1 MNARI
6 ERRAA
11 PTLFGAQTADAST
24 ARVHSLL
31 DLMQEGFHMLF
42 LLKRGAVPP
51 DTSHFKEK
59 VTGFLDAFERD
70 ARALHAHGEDI
81 DAAKYAWC
89 AALDEIVLSSDFAI
103 RSAWERRP
111 LQLEIFGDQLAGEH
125 FFDRL
130 EALRSK
136 ATARLQALQVFHLCL
151 LLGFRGKYA
160 LDGAER
166 LAYLTARLGDEI
178 AHIKGK
184 SKGFAPQGARPD
196 QIVHR
201 LRSSVPLWTMSAL
214 FLLVSLGVFGGM
226 RASLAQ
232 EAQASLAAYDG
243 IVKMPPRPASLYVAL
258 P

>member
-1 MNARI
+1 MNARV

-11 PTLFGAQTADAST
+11 PALFGIQPTDAAA

-31 DLMQEGFHMLF
+31 DLMQEGFHVLF
-42 LLKRGAVPP
+42 LLKRGALPP
-51 DTSHFKEK
+51 DISHFKEK
-59 VTGFLDAFERD
+59 VTGFLTSFDRE
-70 ARALHAHGEDI
+70 ARGLHAHGEDI

-89 AALDEIVLSSDFAI
+89 AALDEIILMSDFEI

-130 EALRSK
+130 ETLRSK

-160 LDGAER
+160 LDGADR

-184 SKGFAPQGARPD
+184 SKGFAPQAQRPD

-201 LRSSVPLWTMSAL
+201 LRSTAPLWTLGAL
-214 FLLVSLGVFGGM
+214 FLLIGLGVFGGL
-226 RASLAQ
+226 RASLGQ

-243 IVKMPPRPASLYVAL
+243 IVKLPPRAASFFLTL

>member
-1 MNARI
+1 MNARV

-11 PTLFGAQTADAST
+11 PALFGDQPTGADR

-31 DLMQEGFHMLF
+31 DLMQEGFHLLF
-42 LLKRGAVPP
+42 LLKRGARPP
-51 DTSHFKEK
+51 EIGHFKEN
-59 VTGFLDAFERD
+59 VTAFLHGFERE
-70 ARALHAHGEDI
+70 ARGLHAHGEDI

-89 AALDEIVLSSDFAI
+89 AALDEIILMSDFEI

-130 EALRSK
+130 ETLRSK

-160 LDGAER
+160 LDGADR

-184 SKGFAPQGARPD
+184 SKGFAPQAARPD

-201 LRSSVPLWTMSAL
+201 LRSTTPLWTLGAL
-214 FLLVSLGVFGGM
+214 FLLVSLGVFGGL
-226 RASLAQ
+226 RASLAR
-232 EAQASLAAYDG
+232 EAQAGLAAYDG
-243 IVKMPPRPASLYVAL
+243 IVKLPPRAASFYLTL

>member
-1 MNARI
+1 MNARV

-11 PTLFGAQTADAST
+11 PALFGAQPTDAAA

-42 LLKRGAVPP
+42 LLKRGALPP
-51 DTSHFKEK
+51 DISHFKEK
-59 VTGFLDAFERD
+59 VTGFLNNFDRE
-70 ARALHAHGEDI
+70 ARGLHAHGEDI

-89 AALDEIVLSSDFAI
+89 AALDEIILMSDFEI

-130 EALRSK
+130 ETLRSK

-160 LDGAER
+160 LDGADR

-184 SKGFAPQGARPD
+184 SKGFAPQAQRPD

-201 LRSSVPLWTMSAL
+201 LRSTSPLWTLGAL
-214 FLLVSLGVFGGM
+214 FLLVGLGVFGGL
-226 RASLAQ
+226 RASLGQ
-232 EAQASLAAYDG
+232 EAQTSLAAYDG
-243 IVKMPPRPASLYVAL
+243 IVKLPPRAASFFLTL